1 MAHIL
6 FVLDSRV
13 SEHARRQMLK
23 TSCVISHLSEPMFVN
38 GRRIEAT
45 ADFSYQICLHVYVT
59 TGLLLPVRLSR
70 GRDTTHREARTSWHG
85 SPDLPH
91 RKRGTQSAQRRLPGR
106 GRQARWTQT
115 SHKSAVGIRG
125 PSHSA
130 PPASPSVIHYDYRQQ

>member
-23 TSCVISHLSEPMFVN
+23 TSCVISHLNELVFVN

-45 ADFSYQICLHVYVT
+45 PDFSYQICLHVYVT
-59 TGLLLPVRLSR
+59 AGLLLPVRLSR

-91 RKRGTQSAQRRLPGR
+91 RKRGNAVCPAQT
-106 GRQARWTQT
+106 ARKGQ
-115 SHKSAVGIRG
+115 
-125 PSHSA
+125 
-130 PPASPSVIHYDYRQQ
+130 ASPVDPDFTQISCGDQRSQPPCSTRLSQCDPL